1 MLGFEKMYKE
11 HCDMVYNLALNY
23 VQQVEDAEEITQDV
37 FIKIYHKQELFEQRS
52 TLKTWI
58 YRITINS
65 SLDFIR
71 KKRRRPLFQ
80 LLSPGTN
87 DYAKRK
93 ETKHPGVLLEEKEA
107 YDRLFYA
114 LNLLPSKQKTVIL
127 LLKNEGLS
135 QKETSKILN
144 MSVKGVESLFQ
155 RAKKNLSKQL
165 KKESR

>member
-1 MLGFEKMYKE
+1 MMLGFEEMYKE

-71 KKRRRPLFQ
+71 KKRRIALFLCRNFQ
-80 LLSPGTN
+80 PVIN
-87 DYAKRK
+87 HFDK
-93 ETKHPGVLLEEKEA
+93 
-107 YDRLFYA
+107 LFDH
-114 LNLLPSKQKTVIL
+114 
-127 LLKNEGLS
+127 
-135 QKETSKILN
+135 
-144 MSVKGVESLFQ
+144 
-155 RAKKNLSKQL
+155 
-165 KKESR
+165 